1 MVSQC
6 CKLVSGNRR
15 WSRGGVSCFPARAA
29 ATWCCRL
36 FSGKGSGL
44 TALGYDAWDVLP
56 VAPASDSRRVPP
68 PESSGGSRGVR
79 EACFPSE
86 KEFKARMNALLDALA
101 EQERRRNHSLSL
113 EDVWEDEWGREQRGE
128 EVRKP
133 AKVARVDDP
142 NEGGG
147 EASRFGDEVAR
158 LWSDEWSIEEMSG

>member
-1 MVSQC
+1 MYVTLILNTIE
-6 CKLVSGNRR
+6 LV
-15 WSRGGVSCFPARAA
+15 ARAEQ
-29 ATWCCRL
+29 L
-36 FSGKGSGL
+36 EGL
-44 TALGYDAWDVLP
+44 RQGQ
-56 VAPASDSRRVPP
+56 
-68 PESSGGSRGVR
+68 
-79 EACFPSE
+79 
-86 KEFKARMNALLDALA
+86 LA
-101 EQERRRNHSLSL
+101 EQERRRNHSASL